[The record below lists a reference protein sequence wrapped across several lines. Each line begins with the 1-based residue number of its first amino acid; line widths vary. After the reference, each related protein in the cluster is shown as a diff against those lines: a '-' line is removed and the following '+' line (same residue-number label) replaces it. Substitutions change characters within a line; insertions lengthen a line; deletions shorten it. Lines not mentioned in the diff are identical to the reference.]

1 MESLPLSSVLFG
13 LAALLVYLVLFLA
26 GLRLKLLREFRI
38 FYFVV
43 GTYCAIDL
51 GNWISRSISGPG
63 SWAYF
68 YNYYGTEIVQVAA
81 DAALLIVIFVG
92 IREGNACLS
101 WWIAAAAK
109 TVFLAWLL
117 WSLKNPNLE
126 ELDIREA
133 ATVACYA
140 GFAFWLVVASQVL
153 TTSKPLGRRW
163 GGIFLGLTL
172 IALLRIDHYGM
183 RLLEDLSDSH
193 WKALKQP
200 IEFVPWIIYIRFIIF
215 SRPSSAGN
223 QADRAE
229 ADFRALPW
237 VERWDRRLVKA
248 PPPERRRYPPAGAAA
263 RQLRLRF
270 S

>member
-13 LAALLVYLVLFLA
+13 LAALFVYLALFSA
-26 GLRLKLLREFRI
+26 GIRHKLLQEFRI

-51 GNWISRSISGPG
+51 SNWIARSISGPS
-63 SWAYF
+63 SWTYF
-68 YNYYGTEIVQVAA
+68 YNYYGTEIIQVAA
-81 DAALLIVIFVG
+81 DAVLLIVIFIR
-92 IREGNACLS
+92 IREGNAWLS
-101 WWIAAAAK
+101 WITAAAK

-117 WSLKNPNLE
+117 WSLRSPNLE
-126 ELDIREA
+126 AFDIRKA
-133 ATVACYA
+133 ATIACYA
-140 GFAFWLVVASQVL
+140 GFAFWLVVATQVM

-200 IEFVPWIIYIRFIIF
+200 IEFVPWIIYIRFITF
-215 SRPSSAGN
+215 SRPSSAGS
-223 QADRAE
+223 QADRE
-229 ADFRALPW
+229 GADFRALPW
-237 VERWDRRLVKA
+237 VERWGRRLVKA
-248 PPPERRRYPPAGAAA
+248 PPPERRKYPPAEAAP